1 MQVETIQTER
11 FAMNYCRFGQ
21 GKRKLVIL
29 PGLSV
34 QPVLAAGDAI
44 AQAYSL
50 LAEDFTLYLFE
61 RRSDLPESYSVQDMA
76 EDTACVFRALDL
88 GPVCLF
94 GASQG
99 GMMAM
104 EIAIRHPELVERLI
118 LGSTSAYVSPER
130 YELFA
135 KWIRLAREGKAEDL
149 YLGFSRALFPE
160 SVFEAYRAFFLDSAK
175 TVTKEEL
182 SRFIIL
188 AEGLK
193 GFDLRASL
201 GQIACPVLVI
211 GSEDD
216 KVLGGEASRQIA
228 RGIPGSELK
237 MYEAYGHAAYDVA
250 PDYREQM
257 LRFFTR

>member
-1 MQVETIQTER
+1 MQIESIRTER
-11 FAMNYCRFGQ
+11 FSMNYCRFGQ

-44 AQAYSL
+44 AEAYKL
-50 LAEDFTLYLFE
+50 LTEDFSLYLFE
-61 RRSDLPESYSVQDMA
+61 RRSDLPETYSVGEMA
-76 EDTACVFRALDL
+76 EDTACAIRELGL

-104 EIAIRHPELVERLI
+104 EIAIRRPELVERMI
-118 LGSTSAYVSPER
+118 LGSTSAWVSPER

-135 KWIRLAREGKAEDL
+135 AWIRLARDGKAEEL

-160 SVFEAYRAFFLDSAK
+160 SVFEAYRAFFLDASK

-182 SRFIIL
+182 ARFCIL

-193 GFDLRASL
+193 DFDLRTSL

-216 KVLGGEASRQIA
+216 KVLGGDASRKLS
-228 RGIPGSELK
+228 REIPGSELW
-237 MYEAYGHAAYDVA
+237 MYEACGHAAYDVA
-250 PDYREQM
+250 PDYRERM

>member
-1 MQVETIQTER
+1 MQIESIRTER
-11 FAMNYCRFGQ
+11 FSMNYCRFGQ

-44 AQAYSL
+44 AQAYEL
-50 LAEDFTLYLFE
+50 LTEDFTLYLFE
-61 RRSDLPESYSVQDMA
+61 RRSNLPESYTVREMA
-76 EDTACVFRALDL
+76 EDTACAIRELGL

-104 EIAIRHPELVERLI
+104 EIAIRHPELVERMI
-118 LGSTSAYVSPER
+118 LGSTSASVSPER
-130 YELFA
+130 YALFA
-135 KWIRLAREGKAEDL
+135 QWIRLAREGKAEEL

-160 SVFEAYRAFFLDSAK
+160 SVFEAYRAFFLDASK

-182 SRFIIL
+182 ARFCIL

-193 GFDLRASL
+193 DFDLRASL

-216 KVLGGEASRQIA
+216 EVLGGEASRQIA
-228 RGIPGSELK
+228 GGIPGSELW
-237 MYEAYGHAAYDVA
+237 MYEACGHAAYDVA
-250 PDYREQM
+250 PDYRERM
-257 LRFFTR
+257 LRFFTK

>member
-1 MQVETIQTER
+1 MQIGTVQTEQ
-11 FAMNYCRFGQ
+11 FSMNYCRFGQ
-21 GKRKLVIL
+21 GKRELVIL

-44 AQAYSL
+44 AEAYRL
-50 LAEDFTLYLFE
+50 LAKDFTLVLFE
-61 RRSDLPESYSVQDMA
+61 RRSDLPERYSVKEMA
-76 EDTACVFRALDL
+76 EDTAQAIREL
-88 GPVCLF
+88 GLGQVCLF

-118 LGSTSAYVSPER
+118 LGSTSAWVSPER
-130 YELFA
+130 YQLFA
-135 KWIRLAREGKAEDL
+135 EWIRLAREGKAEEL

-175 TVTKEEL
+175 TVTEEEL
-182 SRFIIL
+182 ARFCIL
-188 AEGLK
+188 AEGLE

-201 GQIACPVLVI
+201 GQIACPALVL

-216 KVLGGEASRQIA
+216 KVLGGEASRQLA
-228 RGIPGSELK
+228 EGIPGSELW

-250 PDYREQM
+250 PDYRERM
-257 LRFFTR
+257 LRFLTE

>member
-1 MQVETIQTER
+1 MQIESIRTER
-11 FAMNYCRFGQ
+11 FSMNYCRFGQ
-21 GKRKLVIL
+21 GKRNLVIL

-44 AQAYSL
+44 AEAYKL
-50 LAEDFTLYLFE
+50 LAQDFTLYLFE
-61 RRSDLPESYSVQDMA
+61 RRSDLPERYSVQEMA
-76 EDTACVFRALDL
+76 EDTAQAIRELDL

-104 EIAIRHPELVERLI
+104 EIAIRHPELVERMI
-118 LGSTSAYVSPER
+118 LGSTSAWVSPER
-130 YELFA
+130 YALFVE
-135 KWIRLAREGKAEDL
+135 WIRLAREGKAEEL

-160 SVFEAYRAFFLDSAK
+160 SVFEAYRDFFLDSAK

-182 SRFIIL
+182 ARFCIL

-201 GQIACPVLVI
+201 GRIACPVLVL
-211 GSEDD
+211 GAEDD
-216 KVLGGEASRQIA
+216 RVLGGDASRQLA
-228 RGIPGSELK
+228 REIPGSELW
-237 MYEAYGHAAYDVA
+237 MYEACGHAAYDVA
-250 PDYREQM
+250 PDYRERM